1 MEKECS
7 YTMLKKGGSK
17 LSLAGEDRKI
27 SIMNLLNEKGK
38 VIARELSLLFE
49 VSTETIRRDL
59 DELEKENKL
68 KKYMAVQL
76 SSR

>member
-1 MEKECS
+1 M
-7 YTMLKKGGSK
+7 
-17 LSLAGEDRKI
+17 SLAGEDRKI

-68 KKYMAVQL
+68 KKYTAVQL
-76 SSR
+76 SSRWGWSLRCMKENY

>member
-1 MEKECS
+1 M
-7 YTMLKKGGSK
+7 
-17 LSLAGEDRKI
+17 SLAGEDRKI

>member
-1 MEKECS
+1 M
-7 YTMLKKGGSK
+7 
-17 LSLAGEDRKI
+17 SLAGEDRKI

-68 KKYMAVQL
+68 KKYMAVRL
-76 SSR
+76 SSRWEWSLRFMKENY